1 MPGFQEVKK
10 FFITAKEDTPLR
22 RLLELH
28 LPAGYNENPAV
39 AVTSGG
45 VWKDKKRIFDP
56 GFIIRAQETVKVH
69 ISTFQGRVY
78 ILNEKD
84 IVFENRDL
92 MVVYK
97 PPDLNVH
104 AVPSTFYYNLTYAVN
119 RYLEQKDIPF
129 VSTPVTRLDRPVEGL
144 VIFPKNKSSER
155 RLFRL
160 VKVRRIKKWY
170 MAALEHRRD
179 RGGGDNPDYLRIR
192 DRVTNNGNRTC
203 VDENGKDADSLF
215 IKTRSLEAA
224 DIYSVFIFTGRRHQI
239 RFHASHYIAPVIGD
253 WFYGSSHRMKPD
265 EVALV
270 CRGYNIPY
278 REKNLRVRLP
288 QCYLD
293 RFYDKIKKEI

>member
-1 MPGFQEVKK
+1 MPNFQEVKK

-22 RLLELH
+22 RLLEEH
-28 LPAGYNENPAV
+28 LPAGYTENA
-39 AVTSGG
+39 AIAISSGG
-45 VWKDKKRIFDP
+45 VWKDKKRIFGPD
-56 GFIIRAQETVKVH
+56 FTIRAQETVKVH
-69 ISTFQGRVY
+69 ISTFQGKIY
-78 ILNEKD
+78 TLNEKD
-84 IVFENRDL
+84 IVFENQDL

-170 MAALEHRRD
+170 MAALERRRD
-179 RGGGDNPDYLRIR
+179 PGGADNPDYLRIR
-192 DRVTNNGNRTC
+192 DRVSNNGNRTC
-203 VDENGKDADSLF
+203 LDENGKDADSLF
-215 IKTRSLEAA
+215 IKTQTLEAA

-239 RFHASHYIAPVIGD
+239 RFHASHYIAPIIGD
-253 WFYGSSHRMKPD
+253 WFYGSSHRIESD

-278 REKNLRVRLP
+278 REKKP
-288 QCYLD
+288 
-293 RFYDKIKKEI
+293 